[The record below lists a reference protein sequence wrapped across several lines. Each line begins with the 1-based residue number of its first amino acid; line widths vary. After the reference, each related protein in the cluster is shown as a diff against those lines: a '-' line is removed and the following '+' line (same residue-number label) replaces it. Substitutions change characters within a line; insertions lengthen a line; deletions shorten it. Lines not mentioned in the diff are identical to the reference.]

1 MKKNILFVIPSLEV
15 GGGEKSL
22 VSLLNHMD
30 YSKYNV
36 DLFLIKKEGLFLK
49 MIPPE
54 VNVLNTP
61 DDLKIFLEGLID
73 SIKDYLKQKKLM
85 LVYSR
90 IMFTLINRF
99 YKDKVR
105 AEQMSWRYMSKAIGI
120 LDKKYDVAIGFLE
133 KTSNYLCVDNVI
145 ADKKIGWIHTNYEN
159 MKMNTKI
166 DEKYFKKFNFIVSI
180 SEECIEVL
188 KRNFN
193 ICNDKFKLIYNIVSP
208 KFIQA
213 LAKENVTDI
222 EIRKDAFNIVS
233 VGRLSFEK
241 GIDMSIKACKL
252 LIDNGL
258 NVQWMVIGEGDERN
272 NLEKLIIENK
282 LENYFN
288 LVGAKENPYKYIQ
301 ASDIY
306 VQASR
311 FEGKSIAIDEAKI
324 LAKPIVVTN
333 FNTAKDQI
341 KNMINGLI
349 VDMNENSIYEGI
361 KKLIEDSELMN
372 KFNNNLINE
381 NLGTENEIQKVYEL
395 IES

>member
-1 MKKNILFVIPSLEV
+1 
-15 GGGEKSL
+15 
-22 VSLLNHMD
+22 
-30 YSKYNV
+30 
-36 DLFLIKKEGLFLK
+36 
-49 MIPPE
+49 
-54 VNVLNTP
+54 
-61 DDLKIFLEGLID
+61 
-73 SIKDYLKQKKLM
+73 
-85 LVYSR
+85 
-90 IMFTLINRF
+90 
-99 YKDKVR
+99 
-105 AEQMSWRYMSKAIGI
+105 
-120 LDKKYDVAIGFLE
+120 
-133 KTSNYLCVDNVI
+133 
-145 ADKKIGWIHTNYEN
+145 
-159 MKMNTKI
+159 
-166 DEKYFKKFNFIVSI
+166 
-180 SEECIEVL
+180 
-188 KRNFN
+188 
-193 ICNDKFKLIYNIVSP
+193 
-208 KFIQA
+208 
-213 LAKENVTDI
+213 
-222 EIRKDAFNIVS
+222 
-233 VGRLSFEK
+233 
-241 GIDMSIKACKL
+241 MSIKACKL

-282 LENYFN
+282 LENYFK

-333 FNTAKDQI
+333 FDTAKDQI
-341 KNMINGLI
+341 ENMINGLI